1 MCFLAWP
8 NSLHVYFKRSDSVTI
23 YLATLSLCRN
33 ITCLSCVCLSLCS
46 SRHFC
51 DRTNSLHLILQI
63 FRKSLL
69 NRSHLMLG
77 DILMPRHLSASKN
90 FFLRPVS
97 HITRRSATCIVV
109 KIKVILHVILDHASF
124 QFCSIPYCRC
134 VYVERVD
141 QSFY

>member
-1 MCFLAWP
+1 MSFLAWP
-8 NSLHVYFKRSDSVTI
+8 NPLHVNFKRSDSVTI

-51 DRTNSLHLILQI
+51 DRTNSLHLVLQI

-77 DILMPRHLSASKN
+77 DILMSRHLSASKN

-97 HITRRSATCIVV
+97 YITRCSATCIGGQD
-109 KIKVILHVILDHASF
+109 KSYFTCHPRPR
-124 QFCSIPYCRC
+124 QFSIVQNTFLQMC
-134 VYVERVD
+134 VCGKG
-141 QSFY
+141 